1 MASTAYN
8 GLIGWAQ
15 ADVAV
20 QNGTFSLVVDNFGR
34 LKYSGGCSA
43 NTVSALQLW
52 VASTI
57 GSATPIRV
65 AVLRVASKDKA
76 VRWIW

>member
-34 LKYSGGCSA
+34 LKYSGACSP
-43 NTVSALQLW
+43 NKKPSLLQ
-52 VASTI
+52 VC
-57 GSATPIRV
+57 
-65 AVLRVASKDKA
+65 
-76 VRWIW
+76 